1 MDISRK
7 ILPVFLIF
15 TVPFA
20 LVYAEMPQSP
30 ATSIQDK
37 ILKQVDPIFHLNSGL
52 SLELS
57 KKQVVEY
64 SLIGSIA
71 LVIIVVIASSVRSK
85 NKKLIKK

>member
-7 ILPVFLIF
+7 VLPVFLIF
-15 TVPFA
+15 TIPFA
-20 LVYAEMPQSP
+20 LVSAEMPKSP
-30 ATSIQDK
+30 VTSLQDQ
-37 ILKQVDPIFHLNSGL
+37 ILQQIDSIFHFKSGL

-64 SLIGSIA
+64 SLIGSIV
-71 LVIIVVIASSVRSK
+71 LVIIVVIASAARSK